1 MYDSLPLDEIVV
13 SERISLF
20 KSVILELCYYVHS
33 CILAVHVLWL
43 ALYIFTYI
51 FTCYFCLATKFHQ
64 LYMCNIY
71 FTLKLYILKYKQV

>member
-51 FTCYFCLATKFHQ
+51 FTC
-64 LYMCNIY
+64 
-71 FTLKLYILKYKQV
+71 